1 MATIKSEQRKQATGN
16 SACRK
21 EAERKKGKRAVENA
35 AKETGIRE
43 KRKKKK
49 EGRKNMIWEELKTKL
64 IFIDLD
70 AKDTKEVFEQVGGA
84 FIKEG
89 YAKETYIQGLIDREA
104 EFPTGLDIDGFG
116 VAIPHTPVEH
126 VNKTGTAIAVLR
138 NPVTFHE
145 MGGDDEDTVEARLI
159 IMFCVDQPSAHID
172 KLQRTITIIQDK
184 EVLGK
189 IEKAKEPQEIINII
203 KDKEA
208 AMDE

>member
-1 MATIKSEQRKQATGN
+1 
-16 SACRK
+16 
-21 EAERKKGKRAVENA
+21 
-35 AKETGIRE
+35 
-43 KRKKKK
+43 
-49 EGRKNMIWEELKTKL
+49 MIWEELKTKL

-145 MGGDDEDTVEARLI
+145 MGGDEEDTVEARLI
-159 IMFCVDQPSAHID
+159 IMFCA
-172 KLQRTITIIQDK
+172 IIQDK

>member
-1 MATIKSEQRKQATGN
+1 
-16 SACRK
+16 
-21 EAERKKGKRAVENA
+21 
-35 AKETGIRE
+35 
-43 KRKKKK
+43 
-49 EGRKNMIWEELKTKL
+49 MIWEELKTKL
-64 IFIDLD
+64 IFIDLE

>member
-1 MATIKSEQRKQATGN
+1 
-16 SACRK
+16 
-21 EAERKKGKRAVENA
+21 
-35 AKETGIRE
+35 
-43 KRKKKK
+43 
-49 EGRKNMIWEELKTKL
+49 MIWEEFKTNL

-70 AKDTKEVFEQVGGA
+70 AKDSKEVFEQVGGA
-84 FIKEG
+84 FIREG

-159 IMFCVDQPSAHID
+159 ILSISSAVRCRFPEDPGMRWTRVCRSQKSLIS
-172 KLQRTITIIQDK
+172 R
-184 EVLGK
+184 
-189 IEKAKEPQEIINII
+189 PR
-203 KDKEA
+203 
-208 AMDE
+208 

>member
-1 MATIKSEQRKQATGN
+1 
-16 SACRK
+16 
-21 EAERKKGKRAVENA
+21 
-35 AKETGIRE
+35 
-43 KRKKKK
+43 
-49 EGRKNMIWEELKTKL
+49 MIWEELKTKL

-116 VAIPHTPVEH
+116 VAIPHAPVEH